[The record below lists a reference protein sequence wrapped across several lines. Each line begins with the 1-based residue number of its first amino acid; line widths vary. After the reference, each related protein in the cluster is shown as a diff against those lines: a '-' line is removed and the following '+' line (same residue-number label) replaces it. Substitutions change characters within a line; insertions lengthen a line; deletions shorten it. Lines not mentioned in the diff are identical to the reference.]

1 MLGNS
6 LAGREMKGKEP
17 AGRHS
22 VMPGRGFEAEVYPDI
37 PGTDLGDVFEVPD
50 RILIGRKDIAIE

>member
-1 MLGNS
+1 
-6 LAGREMKGKEP
+6 MKGKEP

-37 PGTDLGDVFEVPD
+37 PGTDLGDVFEIAD
-50 RILIGRKDIAIE
+50 RILVGRKDIAIE